1 MSSNPGVASATPDST
16 PEKRSTWQLTE
27 AGVHPWEDDGVIAW
41 VMRRLKA
48 GRTTYQIR
56 DESQAES
63 HDWPEPGVYLGQ
75 NAAEKVCAVAKDRI
89 RHERGAPPK
98 RAAKKASEGGKRVRS
113 LHADKRDG
121 KRDPESDVWK
131 MQVALAESISYLE
144 RFDLP
149 ELGWSEDTQDVLRDI
164 VHDLERHRAWSERA
178 WDSVWARMD
187 DVGRQR
193 RIRELRKRA
202 DDPSSEPSERRNA
215 RELYEKLERKY
226 RQQKNLGA

>member
-1 MSSNPGVASATPDST
+1 MSSAMGAASAAPNSS
-16 PEKRSTWQLTE
+16 EKRVTWQLTE

-41 VMRRLKA
+41 VQRRLKA
-48 GRTTYQIR
+48 GRTAYQIR
-56 DESQAES
+56 DESRLGA

-75 NAAEKVCAVAKDRI
+75 NAAEKTVAVARDRL
-89 RHERGAPPK
+89 RHERGAPK
-98 RAAKKASEGGKRVRS
+98 AKARPRASEGGKRLRQ

-131 MQVALAESISYLE
+131 MQVALAESIGYLE

-149 ELGWSEDTQDVLRDI
+149 DLDWSEDVQEVLNDI
-164 VHDLERHRAWSERA
+164 VHDLERHRAFNERA
-178 WDSVWARMD
+178 WDTVWALTD

-193 RIRELRKRA
+193 RLAELRKRA

-226 RQQKNLGA
+226 RQQKLLET